1 MRLFV
6 IENVASIPTLSKVAA
21 WSANFTVFLS
31 PGIHVHVHVHIL
43 VAYRNKSN
51 Y

>member
-6 IENVASIPTLSKVAA
+6 IENVARIPTLSKVGA

-31 PGIHVHVHVHIL
+31 PGIHVHVHVL